1 MVIKGG
7 RVQKGNAAPSRSV
20 ARRRCIPQCFA
31 APALQEVQLTIKIS
45 DEGCSGRGNTPLV
58 PIFLDRSEERGP
70 VHTATQPCTGMQNA
84 KIASCILP
92 ERVTTWCPA
101 HCQSLCD
108 RRRILRWREKIIE
121 NLLAENHLHVQA
133 RLCVCLCIR
142 QCQVRTIPIFL
153 DRSEGT
159 LHRGIIVVRHP
170 CWALLR
176 ESLAKMVTSVR
187 VAIAANNDW

>member
-1 MVIKGG
+1 MKGVRG
-7 RVQKGNAAPSRSV
+7 GGILRSSRSSSTE
-20 ARRRCIPQCFA
+20 ARSGAQCTQQPSLA
-31 APALQEVQLTIKIS
+31 QVCKMQKLHPAS
-45 DEGCSGRGNTPLV
+45 S
-58 PIFLDRSEERGP
+58 RS
-70 VHTATQPCTGMQNA
+70 ASQPGAQHIA
-84 KIASCILP
+84 KVSVIGGGF
-92 ERVTTWCPA
+92 
-101 HCQSLCD
+101 CD
-108 RRRILRWREKIIE
+108 GGKIIE

-176 ESLAKMVTSVR
+176 ESIAKMVTSVR
-187 VAIAANNDW
+187 VAIAVNDDW